1 MCNIMALDY
10 EQAKEYALKKA
21 DILNNIYT
29 TLLGSHGTYFAVITL
44 NKKEKMS
51 QISILDTRYKGNLFL
66 WAENGFNIRQYY
78 KYLNKENGYLTVY
91 MKLLNEAKNEENRML
106 KYYRYWNI
114 LEGIA
119 SLKNFKKMK
128 MKKWDG
134 TIVCN
139 KKGQELDIGEE
150 ALNNVFE
157 LIRSN
162 FSKKSEME
170 FLGKIEYIKSVKEFL
185 NICLA
190 TKDKMCNCKKNN
202 IIHIE
207 EPIPFQDIIL
217 RKLQE
222 ITTQIILNELNKN
235 TGQIIKEDIIVE
247 SLLK

>member
-1 MCNIMALDY
+1 
-10 EQAKEYALKKA
+10 
-21 DILNNIYT
+21 
-29 TLLGSHGTYFAVITL
+29 
-44 NKKEKMS
+44 
-51 QISILDTRYKGNLFL
+51 
-66 WAENGFNIRQYY
+66 
-78 KYLNKENGYLTVY
+78 
-91 MKLLNEAKNEENRML
+91 ML

-185 NICLA
+185 NICYQRRNCCAHRGNCYSQDKNICLA